1 MLTWVLWTL
10 VAQAGAVE
18 DDTPFAAPPML
29 NAQGEEPKAEP
40 TTYHFGLALDVG
52 LPDGAGLT
60 VYAMPARWI
69 RLGAAVLT
77 HGGAVGVRATLT
89 VVPFAWVVRPTLTA
103 EAGHYFKGN
112 LGWFL
117 GASTPAPLRAL
128 LGQAEY
134 DFFNGHVGF
143 ELGSQR
149 VAFVLRGGFS
159 FVGGVLAPTTF
170 TQDGGTVSAGTTRF
184 QGFSP
189 SAKAGL
195 IVCFG

>member
-1 MLTWVLWTL
+1 MLTWVLCAVVSQAAA
-10 VAQAGAVE
+10 VA
-18 DDTPFAAPPML
+18 DDTPFAPPPML
-29 NAQGEEPKAEP
+29 NVEGEEPKAEP
-40 TTYHFGLALDVG
+40 PNFHFGVALDVG

-69 RLGAAVLT
+69 RIGAAVLT
-77 HGGAVGVRATLT
+77 HGGGVGVRATLT

-117 GASTPAPLRAL
+117 SATTPQPLREV

-134 DFFNGHVGF
+134 DFFNAHAGF
-143 ELGSQR
+143 EIGSKR

-159 FVGGVLAPTTF
+159 YVGGVLAPTTF
-170 TQDGGTVSAGTTRF
+170 TQDGGTVSAGATHF

-195 IVCFG
+195 IVCF